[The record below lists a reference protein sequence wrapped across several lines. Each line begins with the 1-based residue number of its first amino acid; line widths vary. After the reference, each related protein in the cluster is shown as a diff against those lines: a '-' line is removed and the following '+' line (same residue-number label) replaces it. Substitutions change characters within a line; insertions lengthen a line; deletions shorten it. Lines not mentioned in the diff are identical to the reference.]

1 MAKKA
6 KVNRVIKQSNNVQ
19 NPTDQPVL
27 QTNINKQPKALNIY
41 ESQKYLK
48 NDLKWSGI
56 TAGIVVIV
64 LIIIYI
70 FLH

>member
-6 KVNRVIKQSNNVQ
+6 KVNRVIKSSNDIPNVL
-19 NPTDQPVL
+19 V
-27 QTNINKQPKALNIY
+27 QTATQAGINKQPKALNIY